1 MADYDLGTAH
11 GKIVVDYKDKGTG
24 QAAKDLDQVKSRA
37 RALMDQFSELR
48 KRFAKDAKDISDRAR
63 DIDVSSLSKKVEKEA
78 VGIRR
83 QLASINFGEL
93 SKTFANGA
101 KEIVGHTNTM
111 IGKIRDLR
119 STVSQSA
126 NQISAD
132 IEDLAV
138 VFGIAAGA
146 LSFFAG
152 QAGRAGH
159 SLSSLRGPANIV
171 GALSLAMGG
180 VPAGAEG
187 FPTVI
192 KRAIQLSAALSLLSG
207 STTLLANAT
216 KRMGTIG
223 TVTKGL
229 KQFGGVLDK
238 LGGPIHAV
246 AGAALSLAFT
256 IQQFRFVKQVAKQL
270 AMFGGVMAGLGG
282 SIHVVA
288 GLAQAVSQ
296 LSGAIALLPA
306 VAIGAGLAMATLK
319 IGMSGFGDA
328 MKNIGDPKK
337 FAEAIKKLSPAARE
351 AAIAIRDIHGKGFKA
366 LKLHVQEKLFAGIGK
381 TITQLA
387 KSYLPSL
394 QTTMGTLAGS
404 FNKAALDLGKFLNT
418 TQGKNAT
425 LGALGNMQGVITH
438 LTATFTPLIAAFIRI
453 GEIGSK
459 VLLGITGGAGA
470 AAQKFQDFVYSAEG
484 AKKIEG
490 WILNGIKAIKD
501 LWTIAKNVGQALT
514 GIFSGLN
521 GGEQE
526 SFLAKLAEMTT
537 KFNEFVHSA
546 EGARILGLI
555 GTYLDKFV
563 ENATKL
569 GQAFVKYVLPALEKF
584 APIMQSMSG
593 GLIDGIIDGMK
604 VLSPIF
610 IALGTALTPIAPVL
624 AYIFK
629 GMVSMVVIL
638 AGLAVAAKI
647 VMGAIFLL
655 KVGLDT
661 VKFAFAAAGFA
672 ARLLTG
678 NLRKG
683 EAMVLKFIGTLLK
696 KMVVGLFTFIKSMVM
711 TAVSAIVN
719 TAKIVASW
727 IWARIVVV
735 AQWIWMAA
743 QAVAHAVKVAV
754 VWVAQT
760 IYTAVTVVARWIWTR
775 IQVFAIWL
783 TLVAQA
789 AIQAIATGAA
799 WVLQTTLA
807 TGRIVA
813 AWLIAKIQM
822 IAHWV
827 AIAAAATLNA
837 LKTAAAWL
845 ITHGPAMATALVQM
859 GLAVIAYV
867 AGWVM
872 MATMAMVNAAR
883 MAAAWFIALGP
894 IGWVIAAII
903 ALVVL
908 IIVYWDE
915 IVAATKKAWE
925 WVKEHIVKPVGE
937 FISFVNGKVKEFIS
951 WLKGKWDE
959 MVADVR
965 AKFEAFKQTVK
976 EKVDAVVTFFRE
988 LPGKVMA
995 ALATMIARATGVGR
1009 DIVNGLMN
1017 GLAALGNRIKDFLM
1031 EKARA
1036 AFDAVKSFFGIASPS
1051 KLMATIGENIVLG
1064 MVVGIQRMTGAVVN
1078 AASTLSD
1085 KVSTAIT
1092 PSGKAAQEVLDQ
1104 LQRGGKVFE
1113 DFSFKGNSKNV
1124 SSQNETILDAWIKA
1138 GRPGDTQ
1145 RFLKDYIKTQT
1156 TTTSKIGAALGG
1168 VAGNLNPGATS
1179 GKAAGNIQTFHPNY
1193 NPKTWGA
1200 GLGEATRGGDG
1211 TTISGPISVT
1221 IDAKSVA
1228 EMKSVSEFFDK
1239 VQQTARAGKAT
1250 K

>member
-48 KRFAKDAKDISDRAR
+48 KRFSKDAKDISDRAR

-78 VGIRR
+78 VGIRA

-101 KEIVGHTNTM
+101 KEIVSHTGTM

-126 NQISAD
+126 NQISGD
-132 IEDLAV
+132 IQDLAV
-138 VFGIAAGA
+138 VFGVAAGA

-171 GALSLAMGG
+171 GALGLAMGG

-207 STTLLANAT
+207 STTLLARAT

-229 KQFGGVLDK
+229 DQFGGVLNK

-270 AMFGGVMAGLGG
+270 AMFGGALAGLGG
-282 SIHVVA
+282 AVHIVA
-288 GLAQAVSQ
+288 GLAQAISQ
-296 LSGAIALLPA
+296 LVGVAGLLPG
-306 VAIGAGLAMATLK
+306 VLGTLGLAGATLK
-319 IGMSGFGDA
+319 VGLMNLKDA
-328 MKNIGDPKK
+328 FSDVAKTSD
-337 FAEAIKKLSPAARE
+337 EAMKKLSANGREFVTSVKKITPAWKEMQRAVQDSLLE
-351 AAIAIRDIHGKGFKA
+351 GVGKEVT
-366 LKLHVQEKLFAGIGK
+366 KLS
-381 TITQLA
+381 
-387 KSYLPSL
+387 KSYLPLLRTVMVDVASDFN
-394 QTTMGTLAGS
+394 QAGMQVSRFMQDVDTVGRVKTMFTEMR
-404 FNKAALDLGKFLNT
+404 AAIANLTPAIQPILRALLDIMGV
-418 TQGKNAT
+418 
-425 LGALGNMQGVITH
+425 GAAVFEE
-438 LTATFTPLIAAFIRI
+438 LTRGA
-453 GEIGSK
+453 
-459 VLLGITGGAGA
+459 GGAAHEFSNFVRQA
-470 AAQKFQDFVYSAEG
+470 ADSGKLRE
-484 AKKIEG
+484 
-490 WILNGIKAIKD
+490 WIMGGVQALKD

-526 SFLAKLAEMTT
+526 TFLAKLADMTK

-546 EGARILGLI
+546 EGARVLNLI

-569 GQAFVKYVLPALEKF
+569 GEAFVKYVLPALEKF
-584 APIMQSMSG
+584 APVMQSMSG

-610 IALGTALTPIAPVL
+610 IALGTALAPIAPVL

-638 AGLAVAAKI
+638 GGLAVAAKI
-647 VMGAIFLL
+647 VMGVIFLL

-661 VKFAFAAAGFA
+661 VKFAFGAAGFVV
-672 ARLLTG
+672 RLFTG

-683 EAMVLKFIGTLLK
+683 EAMILKFIGTLLK

-719 TAKIVASW
+719 TAVIVARW
-727 IWARIVVV
+727 IWAKTVVV
-735 AQWIWMAA
+735 AQWIWMAM

-807 TGRIVA
+807 VGRIVA